1 MSYYSLTSLKVDN
14 FEGKQEARE
23 PGGEVGGETGET
35 GETGESVYISNLE
48 NNSLQP
54 ETSPSV

>member
-1 MSYYSLTSLKVDN
+1 MDN

-23 PGGEVGGETGET
+23 PGGEVGGET

>member
-1 MSYYSLTSLKVDN
+1 MDN

>member
-23 PGGEVGGETGET
+23 PGGVGGETGET
-35 GETGESVYISNLE
+35 GETEESVYISNLE